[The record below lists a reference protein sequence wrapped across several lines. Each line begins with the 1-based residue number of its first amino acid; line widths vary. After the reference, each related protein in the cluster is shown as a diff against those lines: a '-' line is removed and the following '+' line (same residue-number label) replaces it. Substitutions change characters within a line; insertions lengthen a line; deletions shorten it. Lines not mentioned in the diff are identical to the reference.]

1 MQEIRVYK
9 INRERGAA
17 LILTF
22 IILIGLSAI
31 AFAFLTMISYEIK
44 SVGTG
49 LRNMQTF
56 YIAEAGWAK
65 ARWALTTGAESIG
78 WGETDVSFGGGT
90 YTVITVDNGDN
101 TSTITS
107 DGYIPDDAN
116 PIAQRRV
123 IERNISATS
132 GPNLSLTATAS
143 TSSVQG
149 TNTADKSN
157 DEDGVTKWKSLVKNG
172 SWLKHDF
179 GSSVTFDRIIYT
191 GTKIDSFSIMYSN
204 DDAIYSAVTSSVESP
219 AGTVTFDAV
228 SARYLR
234 FDVNGNRPEV
244 DELETY
250 NTSTGGLGQGTFVTS
265 W

>member
-22 IILIGLSAI
+22 IIFISLSAI
-31 AFAFLTMISYEIK
+31 AFAFLTMINYEIR
-44 SVGTG
+44 SVGTA

-56 YIAEAGWAK
+56 YIAEAGRAK
-65 ARWALTTGAESIG
+65 AKWALTTGGESIG

-90 YTVITVDNGDN
+90 YTVATVDNGDN

-107 DGYIPDDAN
+107 DGYIPDDTN

-123 IERNISATS
+123 IEKSIPATS
-132 GPNLSLTATAS
+132 GPNLSLAATAFA
-143 TSSVQG
+143 SSNS
-149 TNTADKSN
+149 NTAYKSN
-157 DEDGVTKWKSLVKNG
+157 DEDPISKWKSSVKNG
-172 SWLKHDF
+172 SQLKHDF
-179 GSSVTFDRIIYT
+179 RSSVTFDRIVYIGAKIVSYT
-191 GTKIDSFSIMYSN
+191 IMYSN
-204 DDAIYSAVTSSVESP
+204 DDAIYSAVTNPVESP

-234 FDVNGNRPEV
+234 FDLNGNRPEV
-244 DELETY
+244 NELETY
-250 NTSTGGLGQGTFVTS
+250 NTDAGGIGQGTFVTS